1 MSKRTLT
8 LIIGLFAITALLIYA
23 AISIRP
29 SSVPQNPPTTTT
41 IIQTPSLPP
50 TPVHTVLSM
59 VPNPIAINPSSTTPT
74 KIDVVI
80 DSQDNKITAVQ
91 LELVYDPKVLTIT
104 DLTPG
109 PFFKNPLVLLKQIDK
124 PLGRI
129 TYAVAVQPTATP
141 LAGTGIAASILIT
154 PKPGFTQQTT
164 IQFLPKTLVTAEG
177 AVESVLKST
186 TGVTINPQTNP

>member
-1 MSKRTLT
+1 MSKRTLA
-8 LIIGLFAITALLIYA
+8 LIAGLFAITALLVYA

-29 SSVPQNPPTTTT
+29 SSVEQNSSITVT
-41 IIQTPSLPP
+41 QAPSLPP

-59 VPNPIAINPSSTTPT
+59 SPNPVAINASAGAPT

-91 LELVYDPKVLTIT
+91 LELVYDPQVLTIT

-129 TYAVAVQPTATP
+129 TYAIAVQPTATP
-141 LAGTGIAASILIT
+141 LAGTGIVASILVT

-186 TGVTINPQTNP
+186 TGVTITPQTTNP